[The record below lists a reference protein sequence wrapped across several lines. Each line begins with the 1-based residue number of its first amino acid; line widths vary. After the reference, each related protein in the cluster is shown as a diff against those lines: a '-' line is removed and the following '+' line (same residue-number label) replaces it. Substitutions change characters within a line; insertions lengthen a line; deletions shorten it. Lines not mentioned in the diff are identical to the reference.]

1 MWGILMEKQKLKT
14 WMQENKKKVIA
25 IGVGVL
31 LVIISAGS
39 IALYSTSPIERNN
52 KKVSSNKSEKASK
65 KLEKSSHKKDD
76 KSDKEKEDAKSEDK
90 KSEDKKTEDKKDVTK
105 DTSDTSDKGTSG
117 SSSSGNSNSS
127 GSSGNSDSGSG
138 NSSSKPSG
146 GNSSNS
152 GNNKPAHSHSWEPV
166 YSSVKVS
173 DAWDELVKEAWTETV
188 RDTSKD
194 EYEYHVICSGCG
206 RDFGVGDGHEQHAYE
221 EMLKGNTKCGSSYDA
236 PVLVKEGYSTIN
248 HPAEYKHHDAV
259 YKDQIT
265 GYKCSCGATK

>member
-1 MWGILMEKQKLKT
+1 MEKQKLKT

-76 KSDKEKEDAKSEDK
+76 KSDKEKEDAKAEDK

-105 DTSDTSDKGTSG
+105 DISDTSDKGTSG
-117 SSSSGNSNSS
+117 SSSSGSSNSS
-127 GSSGNSDSGSG
+127 GSSSNSSNSDSGSG

-146 GNSSNS
+146 GNSNS
-152 GNNKPAHSHSWEPV
+152 GNNKPAHSHSWEPT

-188 RDTSKD
+188 RNPAKD
-194 EYEYHVICSGCG
+194 EYKDVVKCYCG
-206 RDFGVGDGHEQHAYE
+206 ATFDSESQWREHCKSMDAQGDYSHGGWSDDQI
-221 EMLKGNTKCGSSYDA
+221 
-236 PVLVKEGYSTIN
+236 LVKEGYDTIN